1 LIRDSRHYDVCTSL
15 LKAIEL
21 SDLGERLAKLEGGS
35 SDESENPSSKAG
47 ETASNH
53 TGTEL

>member
-1 LIRDSRHYDVCTSL
+1 L

-21 SDLGERLAKLEGGS
+21 SELEERLAKLEGGS
-35 SDESENPSSKAG
+35 SDESEDPSSKVG